1 VQALF
6 VDTSA
11 LVKYYYPEKDSDRI
25 EDLLLKA
32 RQVFIS
38 SLSITE
44 MASALMK
51 KVRMGEL
58 KKTEE
63 LLIWNTFLDDLGAG
77 RIDVLM
83 PDERQ
88 YERAADIIREI
99 GSRHGIRTLDAIQL
113 AVAQSAGNVSLLCS
127 DKVMTTVAKKMGMQ
141 VIS

>member
-1 VQALF
+1 MHALF

-11 LVKYYYPEKDSDRI
+11 LVKYYYPETDSDRI
-25 EDLLLKA
+25 EDLLLKS
-32 RQVFIS
+32 RRVCIS
-38 SLSITE
+38 SLSVTE

-51 KVRMGEL
+51 KVRTGEL

-63 LLIWNTFLDDLGAG
+63 LLIWNTFLDDLETG
-77 RIDVLM
+77 RIDVLL

-99 GSRHGIRTLDAIQL
+99 GGRHGIRTLDAIQI
-113 AVAQSAGNVSLLCS
+113 AIAQSTGNLSLVCS
-127 DKVMTTVAKKMGMQ
+127 DRAMTTIAQKMGMR